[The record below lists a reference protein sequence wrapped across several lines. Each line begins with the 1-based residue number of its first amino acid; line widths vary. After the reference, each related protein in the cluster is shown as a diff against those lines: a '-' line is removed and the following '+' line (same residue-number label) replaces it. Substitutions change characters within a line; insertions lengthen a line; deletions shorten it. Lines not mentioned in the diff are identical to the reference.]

1 MTDAP
6 LADIRA
12 EARRLL
18 DSAAADAVT
27 LRALGGLAVH
37 EHAPARHATLSR
49 EYKDIDVITTRRESS
64 RVAEF
69 LVRMGYEPDEQ
80 FNAINGHRRL
90 LFYDTGNGRQLD
102 VFVGSFEMCHT
113 LPLTARLD
121 VHPTAIPLAELLL
134 TKLQVAEIN
143 EKDEIDIASMLLHHD
158 LADGDEQTINA
169 SRVAE
174 LCAAD
179 WGLWRTT
186 KMNLER
192 LRVRLDVLVPDP
204 AERALVTGRLDRL
217 WQRIEDEPKSRR
229 WKMRNRIGDKVRWYE
244 EPEEVE

>member
-1 MTDAP
+1 MSDAP
-6 LADIRA
+6 LADITA

-18 DSAAADAVT
+18 DAAGDAGVT
-27 LRALGGLAVH
+27 VRALGGLGVH
-37 EHAPARHATLSR
+37 EHTPTRHPTLSR
-49 EYKDIDVITTRRESS
+49 EYKDIDLITTRRESS

-69 LVRMGYEPDEQ
+69 LTRMGYEPDEQ

-90 LFYDTGNGRQLD
+90 LFYDTANRRQLD

-113 LPLTARLD
+113 LPLTDRLD
-121 VHPTAIPLAELLL
+121 AHPTAIPLAELLL
-134 TKLQVAEIN
+134 TKFQVAEIN
-143 EKDEIDIASMLLHHD
+143 EKDEIDIATILLHHD

-169 SRVAE
+169 ARVAE

-186 KMNLER
+186 KMNVQRLHLRLEG
-192 LRVRLDVLVPDP
+192 LVADP
-204 AERALVTGRLDRL
+204 AERALVTDRLDRL

-229 WKMRNRIGDKVRWYE
+229 WKMRNRVGDKVRWYE
-244 EPEEVE
+244 EPEEVA